1 MKDYSFLLVG
11 INAKYIHSNP
21 AIRSLKAYAGKEY
34 KDVVSI
40 REYTIN
46 NRREEILSD
55 IYKLRP
61 DAIGFSVYIWN
72 VSLVRELICDLS
84 KLLPT
89 CQIFLG
95 GPEVSYDSEQYLKD
109 YPNVAAIILG
119 EGEITFRR
127 ILAARTD
134 SCYIGNDLE
143 LIPGLLLRS
152 GYTGPQE
159 AVDMDHLPFLYQSE
173 GMSLLEDYENRIIYY
188 ESSRGC
194 PYNCSYC
201 LSSIERGL
209 HFRSLPLVLE
219 ELDFFL
225 KNNVKQVKFID
236 RTFNI
241 DSSRALEI
249 WDFLQR
255 NDNGVTNFHFEI
267 AGDILTA
274 AEIEMLGKFRP
285 GQVQLEIGVQTTNE
299 KAMKAINRPCNIKHL
314 SEVVELIRSKNNI
327 HIHLDLIAGLPYEDF
342 ESFKQS
348 FNDVF
353 NMRPHQLQLGFL
365 KVLNGT
371 PIKKQAGEFGI
382 CYCNEPPYE
391 VLYTDSISYDEIL
404 ILKNVEAVT
413 EIYYNSSQFTQSLP
427 YLLDFFDTPFDL
439 FEALGKYYEDNG
451 LFVVTPARSK
461 RYDILLDFS
470 DSFTNCDKEHLRYLL
485 TLDYYM
491 REKPKAKPSFVINPP
506 DKDLICYDI
515 RNPITGNYDILNQN
529 DSDSID
535 SKGV

>member
-21 AIRSLKAYAGKEY
+21 AIRSLKAFAGKEY
-34 KDVVSI
+34 RDVVSI

-46 NRREEILSD
+46 NRREEILAD
-55 IYKLRP
+55 IYKCRP

-72 VSLVRELICDLS
+72 VTLVKELIADLG

-95 GPEVSYDSEQYLKD
+95 GPEVSYDSEHYLKE
-109 YPNVAAIILG
+109 YKNVTAIILG
-119 EGEITFRR
+119 EGELTFRR

-159 AVDMDHLPFLYQSE
+159 SVEMDHLPFLYQSE
-173 GMSLLEDYENRIIYY
+173 EQSLLEDYENRIIYY

-194 PYNCSYC
+194 PYKCSYC
-201 LSSIERGL
+201 LSSVEKTL
-209 HFRSLPLVLE
+209 HFRSLTMVLR

-225 KNNVKQVKFID
+225 KNNVPQVKFID
-236 RTFNI
+236 RTFNCNHE
-241 DSSRALEI
+241 RAQQI

-267 AGDILTA
+267 AGDILTDE
-274 AEIEMLGKFRP
+274 EIEMLGSFRP

-299 KAMKAINRPCNIKHL
+299 KTMDAINRPCNIAHL
-314 SEVVELIRSKNNI
+314 TKVVSRLRAKNNL

-342 ESFKQS
+342 KSFRQS

-353 NMRPHQLQLGFL
+353 CMKPHQLQLGFL

-371 PIKKQAGEFGI
+371 PIKSRAGDYGI
-382 CYCNEPPYE
+382 VYCNEPPYE
-391 VLYTDSISYDEIL
+391 VLYTGSISYDEIL
-404 ILKNVEAVT
+404 TLKNVEAIT
-413 EIYYNSSQFTQSLP
+413 EIYFNSAQFTQSLP
-427 YLLDFFDTPFDL
+427 YLLSFFETPFDC
-439 FEALGKYYEDNG
+439 FEALGRYYEDNG
-451 LFVVTPARSK
+451 LFVITPARSR
-461 RYDILLDFS
+461 RYNILLDFAS
-470 DSFTNCDKEHLRYLL
+470 SLENCDMEKLRELL
-485 TLDYYM
+485 TLDYYL
-491 REKPKAKPSFVINPP
+491 REKPKAKPDFVIAPP
-506 DKDLICYDI
+506 PEGLISYDS
-515 RNPITGNYDILNQN
+515 RNPITGNFNICYTE
-529 DSDSID
+529 S
-535 SKGV
+535 